1 MKRCLQILFFVMLAC
16 CAISSNN
23 FAQNGFFNALDRI
36 ELRIDTAV
44 FSSKNHLIKMQ
55 EENRLSFFF
64 RENSPR
70 TEIRI
75 FPKNKDQRPDQ
86 LLLVKSQDFEV
97 IDSLVWTNDEF
108 YRVLLRFNDL
118 AATSLLSLQFKWVKG
133 NRTTNYHLPLQPYTN
148 TYAKVYAGDAD
159 LFIGEEKE
167 YEIVTNRPYNIVVD
181 PKWKSANDFDYRI
194 FRRDDRIF
202 LSIIPSSAGDLKV
215 SIPLKVFQP
224 FITEENDWGFQLPDL
239 NFQVTV
245 KGSRLSFLRI
255 DEREVIWDK
264 NNPEGQ
270 EIQIDNHRLLQ
281 MAKTYRLENSDER
294 GGPLIAELHTIRRL
308 SNDKVL
314 CMFRPYNYHRIS
326 DGFLFIKDGDEAKF
340 ITNINILPESRISK
354 VSMLRKGGGWM
365 DTRQIFPG
373 ETVEIRLQGESL
385 NRANFIFEGLK
396 DVSADTILRN
406 DNVAHY
412 LITVPKDIRKK
423 SIAIYNGDRKT
434 GVNLDVQEYRRPREL
449 DFVLIDYGGKTPV
462 VASQVTQPILH
473 RGTIGDVT
481 ISFDDYYIDDE
492 TELFGKQY
500 IEIEVKLKGYN
511 NNLIER
517 YTIEDIEVCPGKSSP
532 RYFAYGDG
540 CTNAPVSINDF
551 LSNKT
556 HSLDHWSK
564 IELIVRHRRNSYES
578 SGYSHRIEIIKE
590 KLVTFDV
597 DLTIP
602 AGLLVKKVGVEG
614 FPALTGISLSMLAQF
629 SFYQRGE
636 IQRLRPYKLGAGF
649 LAQNAFNFNQD
660 AERDLGIVILGSVY
674 PTRKAAKFSF
684 PLFAGFGY
692 FLNDERFF
700 YLIGPGIRISL

>member
-1 MKRCLQILFFVMLAC
+1 MKRLSLVVFCVTVFCFFSKE
-16 CAISSNN
+16 I
-23 FAQNGFFNALDRI
+23 FAQSGFLRAIDRV

-44 FSSKNHLIKMQ
+44 FTSKEHLIQMQ
-55 EENRLSFFF
+55 GENRLSFFF
-64 RENSPR
+64 QDNNPR
-70 TEIRI
+70 VEIRI
-75 FPKNKDQRPDQ
+75 FPKSISDKPDFLQLVASKDFD
-86 LLLVKSQDFEV
+86 V
-97 IDSLVWTNDEF
+97 IDSLTWTDDAF
-108 YRVLLRFNDL
+108 YRVLFRLNDV
-118 AATSLLSLQFKWVKG
+118 ANASLLSLQFKWQKG
-133 NRTTNYHLPLQPYTN
+133 TRTTNYHLPLQPYSD
-148 TYAKVYAGDAD
+148 TYAEVYPGDSD

-167 YEIVTNRPYNIVVD
+167 YEVVTNRPHNIIVD
-181 PKWKSANDFDYRI
+181 PKWKSADNYDYRV
-194 FRRDDRIF
+194 FRRDDRIY
-202 LSIIPSSAGDLKV
+202 LSVIPSSAGDLNIQ
-215 SIPLKVFQP
+215 IPLKVYQP
-224 FITEENDWGFQLPDL
+224 FLAKDETWKFQLPDMS
-239 NFQVTV
+239 FEVTV

-255 DEREVIWDK
+255 DEREVVWDK
-264 NNPEGQ
+264 NNPEGH

-281 MAKTYRLENSDER
+281 MSKTYRLENSDEK
-294 GGPLIAELHTIRRL
+294 GGPLIAELHTVRRL

-314 CMFRPYNYHRIS
+314 CLFRPYNYHRIS
-326 DGFLFIKDGDEAKF
+326 EGFLFIKDGDEPRF
-340 ITNINILPESRISK
+340 ITNINILPESKIAK
-354 VSMLRKGGGWM
+354 VSMLRKGDGWT
-365 DTRQIFPG
+365 DTRRIFPG
-373 ETVEIRLQGESL
+373 ETVEVRLQGESL
-385 NRANFIFEGLK
+385 NRANIIFEGLK

-406 DNVAHY
+406 DNTAHF
-412 LITVPKDIRKK
+412 LISVPKDIRKK
-423 SIAIYNGDRKT
+423 SVAIFNGDRKT
-434 GVNLDVQEYRRPREL
+434 GVNLDIQEYKRPKEL
-449 DFVLIDYGGKTPV
+449 DFVLIDYGGSSPV

-481 ISFDDYYIDDE
+481 ISFDDYFIDDE
-492 TELFGKQY
+492 DELFGKQI

-517 YTIEDIEVCPGKSSP
+517 YTIEDVEVCPGKSSP

-540 CTNAPVSINDF
+540 CTNAPISINDF

-556 HSLDHWSK
+556 HSLEHWSK
-564 IELIVRHRRNSYES
+564 IELIISHRQNTYES
-578 SGYSHRIEIIKE
+578 VGYSHRIEIIKE

-629 SFYQRGE
+629 SFYQKGE

-674 PTRKAAKFSF
+674 PTRKTAKFSF